1 MKKQHVELIN
11 YLCNHKNP
19 ITSKELSNAL
29 NVSIRSIKNYVNSLN
44 ILANEQMIV
53 SSNNGYTIHKII
65 AAKLLENEET
75 QIPQTSE
82 ERSFYIIKQLLVM
95 HSSHLDLF
103 ELCDLLFVSY
113 STLKNDISKMN
124 KGFSNFHVEFVIEN
138 DTIRILGSEKNKRK
152 LVSYVIYEE
161 TNNRFMNSDI
171 IKESFDTLPI
181 DRINLTIHS
190 IFEKYNYYIN
200 EFANI
205 NLLLHFAIIIDR
217 IKDGN
222 YVNIQNE
229 DFVIENENERAL
241 VSDLC
246 NAFEEEFSITFNN
259 SERYEIYML
268 FKTNANYS
276 LPSSQETLRKIVGSE
291 IIEQALH
298 IVEKVNDFYYIN
310 LDNENFLT
318 PFALHLKNL
327 VLRAQN
333 QTYTKNPMTQSIKTS
348 CPTVYDIAIYISL
361 ELMEHYNIHINED
374 EVTFLALH
382 VGAEIERQKTNDS
395 KLKCVLFCPDY
406 MKISTQIYNQL
417 LIEFGNQIDIIKTI
431 TVEEDLKKYSF
442 DFCLT
447 VIKLHEKIYQDVLLI
462 PPFLQAHDKAEIY
475 NLITKISNNRKNQI
489 LKHQFHQFFSEEL
502 FLENPEFDTKEEVLH
517 MMTEKLVDL
526 NLVDESFEEKVLTR
540 ENAAA
545 TAFGNIA
552 IPHAMKMEALKTC
565 ISLCVSK
572 KGIRWGTQSVNVILL
587 VAINKADKSIFHEL
601 YEALVALFS
610 KEEVVNQVK
619 ECTTFQNF
627 KNLVFE
633 YINMDV
639 EE

>member
-1 MKKQHVELIN
+1 MKKQHIELIH
-11 YLCNHKNP
+11 YLCSNKNP

-29 NVSIRSIKNYVNSLN
+29 NVSIRTIKSYVNSLN
-44 ILANEQMIV
+44 ILASEPMII
-53 SSNNGYTIHKII
+53 SSSYGYTIHKAI
-65 AAKLLENEET
+65 ANKLLET
-75 QIPQTSE
+75 SQSQIPQTSE

-95 HSSHLDLF
+95 HSSHLNLYD
-103 ELCDLLFVSY
+103 LCDSLYVSY
-113 STLKNDISKMN
+113 STLKSDISKMN
-124 KGFSNFHVEFVIEN
+124 KAFSNFHVEFVIQQ
-138 DTIRILGSEKNKRK
+138 DTVKILGSEKNKRK

-181 DRINLTIHS
+181 DRINSTIQS
-190 IFEKYNYYIN
+190 IFKKYNYYIN

-222 YVNIQNE
+222 YVTIQNE
-229 DFVIENENERAL
+229 DFIIENENERGL
-241 VSDLC
+241 VEELC
-246 NAFEEEFSITFNN
+246 NAFENEFSITFNT

-276 LPSSQETLRKIVGSE
+276 LPSSQETLRKIVGNE
-291 IIEQALH
+291 IIENALR

-327 VLRAQN
+327 ILRAKN
-333 QTYTKNPMTQSIKTS
+333 HTYTKNPMTQSIKTS

-361 ELMEHYNIHINED
+361 ELMEAYHIHINED

-395 KLKCVLFCPDY
+395 KLKCVLFCPEY
-406 MKISTQIYNQL
+406 MTISTQIYNQL

-431 TVEEDLKKYSF
+431 TKEEDLKKYTF
-442 DFCLT
+442 DFCLS
-447 VIKLHEKIYQDVLLI
+447 VIKFHEKIKQEILLI
-462 PPFLQAHDKAEIY
+462 SPFLQAYDKAEIY
-475 NLITKISNNRKNQI
+475 NLIIKISNNRKNQI
-489 LKHQFHQFFSEEL
+489 LKHQFHQFFSKEL
-502 FLENPEFDTKEEVLH
+502 FLENPDVDTKEAVLH
-517 MMTEKLVDL
+517 KMIQKLVDL
-526 NLVDESFEEKVLTR
+526 NFVDDSFEEKVITR

-552 IPHAMKMEALKTC
+552 IPHAMKMEAFKTC

-572 KGIRWGTQSVNVILL
+572 KGIRWGSQSVNVILL
-587 VAINKADKSIFHEL
+587 VAINKADKKLFHEL

-610 KEEVVNQVK
+610 KEEVVHQVK
-619 ECTTFQNF
+619 ACTTYENF
-627 KNLVFE
+627 KSLIFE

-639 EE
+639 E